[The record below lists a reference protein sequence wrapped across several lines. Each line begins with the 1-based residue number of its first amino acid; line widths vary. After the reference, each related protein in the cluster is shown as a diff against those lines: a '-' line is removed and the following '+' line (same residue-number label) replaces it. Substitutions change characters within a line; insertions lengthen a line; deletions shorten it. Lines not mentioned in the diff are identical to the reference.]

1 METETTNIHRYEACR
16 RMNSNHSHREA
27 DWSQMLN
34 EKNISRDVIPGIM
47 CGYNLLRSI
56 TLRNTMVRSS
66 FPVLP
71 SVLFFSL
78 PCSPWWWILFFCLG
92 ATPPP
97 PRCLR
102 ACKSV
107 HSLVCLSSYFLA
119 FYAFHFSFFLP
130 LFEFDLAVV
139 LFNVFFLRCLLGFS
153 GDSFIALS
161 PFLFWSEVWGIR
173 FVQFIV
179 WYYLYFFFSSF
190 FSSWGNTNLPLQIF
204 LEPVLTTDCIVVAMG
219 WCENNSNVQ
228 LTKLGKIHS
237 TFLVLSYAWYVC
249 KFQYE
254 HIIHNLCDQYMIWRF
269 DMTWYHIYTP
279 GWFM

>member
-92 ATPPP
+92 ATPPL
-97 PRCLR
+97 RCLR
-102 ACKSV
+102 ACKSAY
-107 HSLVCLSSYFLA
+107 SPC
-119 FYAFHFSFFLP
+119 
-130 LFEFDLAVV
+130 
-139 LFNVFFLRCLLGFS
+139 
-153 GDSFIALS
+153 AL
-161 PFLFWSEVWGIR
+161 
-173 FVQFIV
+173 
-179 WYYLYFFFSSF
+179 SSF
-190 FSSWGNTNLPLQIF
+190 FSCVLDFSWF
-204 LEPVLTTDCIVVAMG
+204 LFSSFPFFRFRFGRRLFNPVL
-219 WCENNSNVQ
+219 
-228 LTKLGKIHS
+228 
-237 TFLVLSYAWYVC
+237 FLWVLFVLSSRFRFMLCVC
-249 KFQYE
+249 SS
-254 HIIHNLCDQYMIWRF
+254 H
-269 DMTWYHIYTP
+269 
-279 GWFM
+279 